1 MTDLEAMIKYSHV
14 HKARITVEF
23 DNGVVYIYENG
34 KVIRG
39 AKENVNVH
47 IKAELEKEESK

>member
-1 MTDLEAMIKYSHV
+1 MGLEQQKILRKWRSMTDLEAMIKYSHV

-39 AKENVNVH
+39 AKDQ
-47 IKAELEKEESK
+47 

>member
-1 MTDLEAMIKYSHV
+1 MIDLEAIIKYSHA

-39 AKENVNVH
+39 AKDTLSDDFLQRRNRND
-47 IKAELEKEESK
+47 

>member
-1 MTDLEAMIKYSHV
+1 MTDLEAKIKYSHV

>member
-1 MTDLEAMIKYSHV
+1 MIDLEAIIKYSHA

-39 AKENVNVH
+39 ASAMRKEFCR
-47 IKAELEKEESK
+47 SKKK

>member
-1 MTDLEAMIKYSHV
+1 MTDLSAMIKYSHV

-39 AKENVNVH
+39 AKENVN
-47 IKAELEKEESK
+47 AELEKKLREESK

>member
-1 MTDLEAMIKYSHV
+1 MTDLSSMIKYSHV

-23 DNGVVYIYENG
+23 PNGCVYIYENG

-39 AKENVNVH
+39 AKENVNT
-47 IKAELEKEESK
+47 ILESEESK